1 MYDEFELKT
10 GDRVQVQYT
19 RSNET
24 LTGHISW
31 DGRDDHYSFELS
43 IRGEEYAKKQIC
55 EMLKAHIEFAWEF
68 LRRISPE
75 YPI

>member
-1 MYDEFELKT
+1 MYDEFELKNC
-10 GDRVQVQYT
+10 DRVQVKYT
-19 RSNET
+19 SSNET

-55 EMLKAHIEFAWEF
+55 EMLKAHIEFGMG
-68 LRRISPE
+68 ISEKNKP
-75 YPI
+75 